1 MVNMTLAIDKATKEK
16 ISAIKK
22 KASENVTPIEVMMKL
37 QETGG
42 PAPGGLNKD
51 YTLYIPNNY
60 CATYTHEEQPGGIVC
75 KHLSVSV
82 SKPGALPH
90 PMAVQILMLEFDFEN
105 PLSDAIVWKE
115 KFGDDIQFDI
125 NGNKY
130 GSQVAINI
138 VEPLSGNLDDLR
150 RKETDDDQDVGT

>member
-1 MVNMTLAIDKATKEK
+1 MIRMVLAIDKSTKEK

-37 QETGG
+37 QEIGG

-51 YTLYIPNNY
+51 YTLYIPDNY
-60 CATYTHEEQPGGIVC
+60 CATYTHEEQPGGVVC
-75 KHLSVSV
+75 RHLSVSV
-82 SKPGALPH
+82 GTPGMLPN
-90 PMAVQILMLEFDFEN
+90 PMAIQIIMAEFDFEN

-115 KFGDDIQFDI
+115 KFGDDIQFDE

-138 VEPLSGNLDDLR
+138 VEPLSGNLSDLQK
-150 RKETDDDQDVGT
+150 KEE